1 MSQSTEAAQRE
12 HTGTT
17 SSKVDMK
24 VIALVISLAC
34 LVHGEGLFLS
44 TALDGVEIK
53 LRGRDRG
60 PDITQ
65 VEVHIRPKEVTASG
79 DIPSLEYEEED
90 GCWKQAPAK
99 AGPTNRGQ
107 KKRWRLDLPAP
118 CKTYKFRL
126 ALHSDSCIEYLE
138 HPKTMG
144 GSELYL
150 VERTRFIPGAPQ
162 NLQMSGNNSLEWDAV
177 PCASDYQVTYSTED
191 GKTTTMVG
199 EDALSNTQLPFPI
212 SSCQTVDAV
221 VKAVSGSRKG
231 PGARITFNTCQAE
244 EDRDDATLNA
254 SFLFADSQE
263 EECPSPNLPLCKP
276 SPSRTFTK
284 ICNVFRCIGPPQE
297 AKREGGVVAEE
308 ISQFPTLLI
317 CLVAAGLLVFF
328 ILAIVFTII
337 IRKRQRSGIHHV
349 QKS

>member
-1 MSQSTEAAQRE
+1 
-12 HTGTT
+12 
-17 SSKVDMK
+17 MK
-24 VIALVISLAC
+24 IIALAISLVS

-44 TALDGVEIK
+44 TAVDGVEIR

-79 DIPSLEYEEED
+79 DIPTLEYKEEED
-90 GCWKQAPAK
+90 GCWKPAPAK

-191 GKTTTMVG
+191 GKTTTKVG
-199 EDALSNTQLPFPI
+199 EDALSNTQLPFPV
-212 SSCQTVDAV
+212 SPCQTVDAV

-231 PGARITFNTCQAE
+231 PGSRITFNTCQAE

-254 SFLFADSQE
+254 SFPQE
-263 EECPSPNLPLCKP
+263 EECPAQNLPLCKASPLP
-276 SPSRTFTK
+276 SPLK
-284 ICNVFRCIGPPQE
+284 E
-297 AKREGGVVAEE
+297 EEDGVVAKE

-317 CLVAAGLLVFF
+317 CLVAAGLLLFL
-328 ILAIVFTII
+328 ILAIVFTIV
-337 IRKRQRSGIHHV
+337 IRRRQHSGIHHV

>member
-1 MSQSTEAAQRE
+1 
-12 HTGTT
+12 
-17 SSKVDMK
+17 MK
-24 VIALVISLAC
+24 IIVFAICLAS

-44 TALDGVEIK
+44 TAVDGVEIR

-65 VEVHIRPKEVTASG
+65 VEVHIRPNEVTASG
-79 DIPSLEYEEED
+79 DIPTLEYKEEED
-90 GCWKQAPAK
+90 GCWKKAPAK
-99 AGPTNRGQ
+99 SGPTNRGQ

-191 GKTTTMVG
+191 GKRTTRVG
-199 EDALSNTQLPFPI
+199 EEALSNTQLPFPI

-254 SFLFADSQE
+254 SF
-263 EECPSPNLPLCKP
+263 EECPQQNLPLCKT
-276 SPSRTFTK
+276 SP
-284 ICNVFRCIGPPQE
+284 PPR
-297 AKREGGVVAEE
+297 KDSLEGEKDEVVVKEL
-308 ISQFPTLLI
+308 SQFPTLLI
-317 CLVAAGLLVFF
+317 CLVAAGLLLFL
-328 ILAIVFTII
+328 ILAIVFTIV
-337 IRKRQRSGIHHV
+337 IRRRQHSGIHHV

>member
-1 MSQSTEAAQRE
+1 
-12 HTGTT
+12 
-17 SSKVDMK
+17 MK
-24 VIALVISLAC
+24 IIVFAICLAS

-44 TALDGVEIK
+44 TAVDGVEIR

-79 DIPSLEYEEED
+79 DIPTLEYKDEED
-90 GCWKQAPAK
+90 GCWKPAPAK

-191 GKTTTMVG
+191 GKTTTTVG
-199 EDALSNTQLPFPI
+199 EDPLSNTQLPFPV

-231 PGARITFNTCQAE
+231 PGSRITFNTCQAE

-254 SFLFADSQE
+254 SNSQE
-263 EECPSPNLPLCKP
+263 EECPTQNLPLCKASPLP
-276 SPSRTFTK
+276 SPLG
-284 ICNVFRCIGPPQE
+284 V
-297 AKREGGVVAEE
+297 REEDSLEDENDGVEVKEL
-308 ISQFPTLLI
+308 SQFPTLLI
-317 CLVAAGLLVFF
+317 CLVAAGLLLFL
-328 ILAIVFTII
+328 ILAIVFTIV
-337 IRKRQRSGIHHV
+337 IRRRQHSGIHHV